1 MSGRGEKDLLSYYQ
15 AELSDLREAG
25 VEFAREHPGVARRL
39 ELERDE
45 SPDPHVE
52 RLIESFAYLTARIQQ
67 QLDDEFPDAA
77 AALLG
82 VLYPHYT
89 APTPSTTVAR
99 FRVLE
104 GQGKLTTGH
113 GIRRGTPLV
122 AHAPDGLLCRFR
134 TCYPVTLWP
143 VTVESAAIESADRVA
158 APRGTQSILRIRM
171 RGWGESPPRPDSLC
185 FYLGHELRSGAA
197 LYELLFA
204 QATGVYVRSGE
215 TGALIPLP
223 ADSLRPVGFRRDEAM
238 LYAPEHAHPA
248 YRLLQE
254 YFVNPHKFLFAEFT
268 NLKAFVPPGPEWE
281 LIVPLRRPA
290 PEWLRVSRD
299 SFQLGCTPII
309 NLFDRLTEP
318 IRVDQRRSEYRL
330 VPDVRRTTTTEVHTI
345 LKVSASSDPK
355 NEAATYQPLYSFSHG
370 NPARAYWNARRVPT
384 PSRSVA
390 GTDVLLSFVDLDF
403 NPAFPSERTVW
414 AHTLCTNRNLAEQL
428 PPGQFLEI
436 EESAPLHGI
445 DVLHTPTLQRDP
457 PMAGATLWRLV
468 SQLSLNHLSLEGP
481 AGLRTL
487 QEMLR
492 LYNAAYGSPGSEQ
505 QASGVTGIECRR
517 VVRRAGHG
525 EWRGMCRGT
534 EITLTFDETCFAG
547 TRAFLLASVLR
558 HFLGLYAP
566 INSFTQTIARGPE
579 AGEEWKAW
587 PPLTGEQSVL

>member
-1 MSGRGEKDLLSYYQ
+1 
-15 AELSDLREAG
+15 
-25 VEFAREHPGVARRL
+25 
-39 ELERDE
+39 
-45 SPDPHVE
+45 
-52 RLIESFAYLTARIQQ
+52 
-67 QLDDEFPDAA
+67 
-77 AALLG
+77 
-82 VLYPHYT
+82 
-89 APTPSTTVAR
+89 
-99 FRVLE
+99 
-104 GQGKLTTGH
+104 
-113 GIRRGTPLV
+113 
-122 AHAPDGLLCRFR
+122 
-134 TCYPVTLWP
+134 
-143 VTVESAAIESADRVA
+143 
-158 APRGTQSILRIRM
+158 
-171 RGWGESPPRPDSLC
+171 
-185 FYLGHELRSGAA
+185 
-197 LYELLFA
+197 
-204 QATGVYVRSGE
+204 
-215 TGALIPLP
+215 
-223 ADSLRPVGFRRDEAM
+223 
-238 LYAPEHAHPA
+238 
-248 YRLLQE
+248 
-254 YFVNPHKFLFAEFT
+254 
-268 NLKAFVPPGPEWE
+268 
-281 LIVPLRRPA
+281 
-290 PEWLRVSRD
+290 VSRH

-384 PSRSVA
+384 PSRSVG

-403 NPAFPSERTVW
+403 NPAFPAERTVW